1 MTRRIADAHERVWM
15 STILIAYEREL
26 EQNAVERLLT
36 ERGHTVVRASNG
48 VEALDAAR
56 REPPQLIVS
65 DILLP
70 KMDGISLCKKWKQDE
85 RLQYIPFMFYTKRH
99 DDSKYQRFASELGVD
114 RYIERSS
121 EPMLFLKAIDELL
134 EQGASVP
141 RVDTARLR
149 AMSTGAFLA
158 SSQRTGAYTATGTY
172 TNTGTF
178 NRTGSQAAAAPVSA
192 VATATVEAPA
202 PAVMAPTDPTSTG
215 VIAQPGS
222 AESALTTALAR
233 EQRLLARINEIDAAN
248 KQLKTSEARLR
259 EQLESTEKTNTQIA
273 DCYQTLLIAAADGY
287 WLLDEQEKLL
297 DVNEAYCRMSGYSKE
312 ELLKL
317 TAADLELHIG
327 AEHKL
332 RLQTHR
338 DPDSHEPALYESRH
352 KRSDGS
358 EYAVEVS
365 VGTLTG
371 ARQRTVAIVRDISAR
386 EQRTA
391 EAQRAQQ
398 IKAQALQAALELYA
412 KADELDDHGIARRA
426 TELAAALTSSPISF
440 FCVPDAKQMAP
451 RLHAVFDATNG
462 HAVAVNGDA
471 RALDATGAVA
481 NAMRAG
487 SVLMSDTAKASETHS
502 HLPEQH
508 STLLLPI
515 VDGSETLALL
525 AVANRAPAYAA
536 ADREVLQPI
545 VDALSHLLRA
555 KRAHEQTLI
564 AAQRAEAAL
573 QGLIKGVS
581 SRAER
586 H

>member
-1 MTRRIADAHERVWM
+1 M

-36 ERGHTVVRASNG
+36 EKGHVVVRANNG
-48 VEALDAAR
+48 VDVLDMAR

-99 DDSKYQRFASELGVD
+99 DDPKYQRFALELGVD

-121 EPMLFLKAIDELL
+121 DPLLFLKGVDELL
-134 EQGASVP
+134 SQGAAAP
-141 RVDTARLR
+141 RVDTMKLR
-149 AMSTGAFLA
+149 AVNTGAF
-158 SSQRTGAYTATGTY
+158 TATGTF
-172 TNTGTF
+172 TQTGSFT
-178 NRTGSQAAAAPVSA
+178 RTGPQVATPISPPAAEAQAPAAVPAAAP
-192 VATATVEAPA
+192 
-202 PAVMAPTDPTSTG
+202 
-215 VIAQPGS
+215 AQPASPSTPPVGS

-233 EQRLLARINEIDAAN
+233 EQRLLARINEIDALN

-287 WLLDEQEKLL
+287 WLLDDQDKLL
-297 DVNEAYCRMSGYSKE
+297 DVNEAYCRMSGYNKE
-312 ELLKL
+312 DLLKL
-317 TAADLELHIG
+317 TAADLELKVTG
-327 AEHKL
+327 ESKL

-338 DPDSHEPALYESRH
+338 DPESKEPALYESRH
-352 KRSDGS
+352 KRRDGS
-358 EYAVEVS
+358 EYPVEVS

-371 ARQRTVAIVRDISAR
+371 ARPRTVAIVRDIGAR
-386 EQRTA
+386 EQRA
-391 EAQRAQQ
+391 DEAKRVQQ
-398 IKAQALQAALELYA
+398 QQLQALNAAIELYSN
-412 KADELDDHGIARRA
+412 ADTLDDHGIARRA
-426 TELAAALTSSPISF
+426 TELAASLTDSPVAF

-462 HAVAVNGDA
+462 RAIAVNGDA
-471 RALDATGAVA
+471 RALDASGAVA

-487 SVLMSDTAKASETHS
+487 SVLMSDTAKSSETHS

-515 VDGSETLALL
+515 VEGAETLALL
-525 AVANRAPAYAA
+525 AVANRAPSYTQ
-536 ADREVLQPI
+536 ADRDLLKHI
-545 VDALSHLLRA
+545 VDALAHLLLA

-573 QGLIKGVS
+573 QGLIQGVS

>member
-1 MTRRIADAHERVWM
+1 M

-36 ERGHTVVRASNG
+36 EKGHTVVRASNG
-48 VEALDAAR
+48 VDALDAAR

-99 DDSKYQRFASELGVD
+99 DDPKYQRFALELGVD
-114 RYIERSS
+114 RYIERSTD
-121 EPMLFLKAIDELL
+121 PLLFMKGVDELL
-134 EQGASVP
+134 EQGTAAP
-141 RVDTARLR
+141 RVDTMKLR
-149 AMSTGAFLA
+149 AINTGAFTA
-158 SSQRTGAYTATGTY
+158 TGVQRTGAFTTTGTF
-172 TNTGTF
+172 TQTGSF
-178 NRTGSQAAAAPVSA
+178 NRTGPQAATPVTPTPEVTTAAAAVAPNPPAAPPV
-192 VATATVEAPA
+192 
-202 PAVMAPTDPTSTG
+202 
-215 VIAQPGS
+215 GS
-222 AESALTTALAR
+222 AESALTTAQAR
-233 EQRLLARINEIDAAN
+233 EQRLVARINEIDALN

-287 WLLDEQEKLL
+287 WLLDDQDKLL

-312 ELLKL
+312 DLLKL
-317 TAADLELHIG
+317 TAADLELKVAG
-327 AEHKL
+327 ESKL
-332 RLQTHR
+332 RLQMHR
-338 DPDSHEPALYESRH
+338 DPESKEPALYESRH
-352 KRSDGS
+352 KRRDGS
-358 EYAVEVS
+358 EYSVEVS

-371 ARQRTVAIVRDISAR
+371 ARPRTVAIVRDISAR
-386 EQRTA
+386 ELRA
-391 EAQRAQQ
+391 EEAKRAQQ
-398 IKAQALQAALELYA
+398 QQLQSLHAALELYA
-412 KADELDDHGIARRA
+412 TADTLDDHGIARRA
-426 TELAAALTSSPISF
+426 TELAASLTNSPVAF

-451 RLHAVFDATNG
+451 RLHAVFDAANG
-462 HAVAVNGDA
+462 RAVAVNGDA
-471 RALDATGAVA
+471 RALDAGGAVA

-487 SVLMSDTAKASETHS
+487 SVLMSDTAKGSESHS

-515 VDGSETLALL
+515 VDGAETLALL
-525 AVANRAPAYAA
+525 AVANRAPAYTQ
-536 ADREVLQPI
+536 ADRELLKHI
-545 VDALSHLLRA
+545 ADALSHLLLA

-573 QGLIKGVS
+573 QGLIQGVS

>member
-1 MTRRIADAHERVWM
+1 MSCRIPDAHERVWM

-36 ERGHTVVRASNG
+36 EKGHVVVRANNG
-48 VEALDAAR
+48 VDALDAAR

-99 DDSKYQRFASELGVD
+99 DDAKYQRFALELGVD
-114 RYIERSS
+114 RYIERSTD
-121 EPMLFLKAIDELL
+121 PLMFMKGVDELL
-134 EQGASVP
+134 EQGTAAP
-141 RVDTARLR
+141 RVDTMKLR
-149 AMSTGAFLA
+149 AMNTGAFT
-158 SSQRTGAYTATGTY
+158 STGTFTGTATL
-172 TNTGTF
+172 TNTGAF
-178 NRTGSQAAAAPVSA
+178 NRTGPQAAAQVTPPVVAA
-192 VATATVEAPA
+192 VATPVVSQPVESQPSAPQLAATPA
-202 PAVMAPTDPTSTG
+202 A
-215 VIAQPGS
+215 GS

-233 EQRLLARINEIDAAN
+233 EQRLVAKINEIDALN

-287 WLLDEQEKLL
+287 WLLDDQDRLL

-312 ELLKL
+312 DLLKL
-317 TAADLELHIG
+317 NAGELEMKVG
-327 AEHKL
+327 GESKL
-332 RLQTHR
+332 RLQMHR
-338 DPDSHEPALYESRH
+338 DPESKEPALYESRH
-352 KRSDGS
+352 KRRDGS
-358 EYAVEVS
+358 EYPVEVS

-371 ARQRTVAIVRDISAR
+371 ARPRTVAIVRDIGAR

-391 EAQRAQQ
+391 DAQRVQQ
-398 IKAQALQAALELYA
+398 QQLQALNAAIDLYA
-412 KADELDDHGIARRA
+412 NAETLDDHGIARRA
-426 TELAAALTSSPISF
+426 TELAASLTQSPIAF

-451 RLHAVFDATNG
+451 RLHAVFDAANG
-462 HAVAVNGDA
+462 RSIAVNGDA
-471 RALDATGAVA
+471 RALDASG
-481 NAMRAG
+481 AG
-487 SVLMSDTAKASETHS
+487 SVLMSDSAKGSESHS

-508 STLLLPI
+508 STLLMPI
-515 VDGSETLALL
+515 VDGNETLALL
-525 AVANRAPAYAA
+525 AVANRAPAYTQV
-536 ADREVLQPI
+536 DRDLLKSI
-545 VDALSHLLRA
+545 VEALSHLLLA

-573 QGLIKGVS
+573 QGLIQGVS
-581 SRAER
+581 NRAER

>member
-48 VEALDAAR
+48 VDALDAAR

-70 KMDGISLCKKWKQDE
+70 KMDGISLCKKWKQDDS
-85 RLQYIPFMFYTKRH
+85 LQYVPFMFYTKRH
-99 DDSKYQRFASELGVD
+99 DDAKYQRFASELGVD

-121 EPMLFLKAIDELL
+121 DPMLFLKAIDELL

-158 SSQRTGAYTATGTY
+158 SAQRTGTFA
-172 TNTGTF
+172 NTGAF
-178 NRTGSQAAAAPVSA
+178 NRTGPQAAAVPVT
-192 VATATVEAPA
+192 VPTTATVEAATPA
-202 PAVMAPTDPTSTG
+202 APSVDPTSTG

-259 EQLESTEKTNTQIA
+259 EQLESTEKTSTQIA

-287 WLLDEQEKLL
+287 WLLDEHEKLL

-327 AEHKL
+327 TEHKL

-352 KRSDGS
+352 KRRDGS

-386 EQRTA
+386 EQRAA

-412 KADELDDHGIARRA
+412 KVEELDDHGIARRA

-487 SVLMSDTAKASETHS
+487 NVLMSDTAKASETHS